1 MVKYFSLCLITALY
15 VMTVSCSGKKMSP
28 SQSEEP
34 TTYQEELISQ
44 GWNFAT
50 PNAGELNESY
60 GVRPIYGIQ
69 DNYFDISIGQGY
81 NLLVKI
87 VNESTDKCIRYVY
100 VPENKSV
107 AISQIPQGRYYL
119 KLAYGRDWMELVNGN
134 SLKAK
139 FTRDTFYER
148 STESYDFGLK
158 TLKVLLITGLRLTY

>member
-1 MVKYFSLCLITALY
+1 MVKYISICLIAALC
-15 VMTVSCSGKKMSP
+15 VLTVSCSGKKASS
-28 SQSEEP
+28 SQPEEP

-44 GWNFAT
+44 GWSFVT
-50 PNAGELNESY
+50 PNVGELNESY

-69 DNYFDISIGQGY
+69 DNYFDICIGQGCSV
-81 NLLVKI
+81 LIKI

-107 AISQIPQGRYYL
+107 TINQIPQGKYYL
-119 KLAYGRDWMELVNGN
+119 KLAYGRDWMEFTSGN

-148 STESYDFGLK
+148 STESYDFGEK
-158 TLKVLLITGLRLTY
+158 NSQSFVITDLRLM